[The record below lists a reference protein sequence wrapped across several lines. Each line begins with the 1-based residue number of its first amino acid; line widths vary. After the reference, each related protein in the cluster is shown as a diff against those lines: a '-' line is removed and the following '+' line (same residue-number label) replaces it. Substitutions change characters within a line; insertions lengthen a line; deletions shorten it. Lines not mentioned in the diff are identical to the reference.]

1 MENLKRNAAIAIAML
16 AAVPGY
22 GRPADEVEG
31 PIVGLCCPGVDHGV
45 ELQSFGLGQSFP
57 SGPDL
62 SLDPSWRVHAFRRD
76 GMEYFQV
83 NDLAGR
89 VQLIIGRAGD
99 HYWTLPA
106 GEESG
111 YVVLPPEALQVPLQA
126 GRSTVYR
133 TPAFSLVRYRAA
145 GRAVW
150 SVETTSL
157 SR

>member
-62 SLDPSWRVHAFRRD
+62 SLDPSWRVHAFRHD

-106 GEESG
+106 GEESSN
-111 YVVLPPEALQVPLQA
+111 VVLPSGVLPAPIQA
-126 GRSTVYR
+126 GPFTVYR
-133 TPAFSLVRYRAA
+133 THAFSLVRYRAA
-145 GRAVW
+145 GHAVW
-150 SVETTSL
+150 SVETTNL